1 MEKLILSQ
9 LSMERG
15 RRSGAVISYQEG
27 RATLH
32 NAVTLLEMLTNI
44 KIINR

>member
-1 MEKLILSQ
+1 MIFTFVS
-9 LSMERG
+9 
-15 RRSGAVISYQEG
+15 ISN

-32 NAVTLLEMLTNI
+32 NAVTLLEMLTNV